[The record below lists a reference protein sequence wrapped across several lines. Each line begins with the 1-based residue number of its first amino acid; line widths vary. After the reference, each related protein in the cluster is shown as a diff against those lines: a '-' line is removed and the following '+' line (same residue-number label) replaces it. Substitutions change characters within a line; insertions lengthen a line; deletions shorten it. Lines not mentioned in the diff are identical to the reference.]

1 MQGELLVT
9 PQVLKNTSS
18 SFGQSNRSIS
28 STTSSMMQKV
38 NSLRNV
44 FEGDAASAY
53 IQQFSRL
60 QEDMTQIS
68 KKISEHVQDLQEMAT
83 NYEKSENQNVT
94 KNKSLKTNYI

>member
-9 PQVLKNTSS
+9 PQALKTTST
-18 SFGQSNRSIS
+18 SFGQSNRTVN

-38 NSLRNV
+38 NSLKSA

-60 QEDMTQIS
+60 QEDMDQIN
-68 KKISEHVQDLQEMAT
+68 KKIAEHVQDLQEMAT
-83 NYEKSENQNVT
+83 NFEKSENKNVQA
-94 KNKSLKTNYI
+94 NRSLKTNYI